1 MPVRR
6 PVVPLLLLSLC
17 LIGLSA
23 CSDRELT
30 QAQTADVLL
39 TEGEFPIEGF
49 TRGEVNEREPTEDA
63 AETTASP
70 DDSLAALIEGQD
82 VPDACREALEATG
95 LSDEGVVAQSSVTFS
110 GESSDLLPRE
120 AELVVVTTDGS
131 SPLDALAT
139 VNQECEELR
148 LEESGVTTTLEFTE
162 LNNLDGTNIAI
173 AFGDQEL
180 SLTVGGRTEGSTVV
194 AVSSTGVEEG
204 DVEQIVQAQF
214 DKIDAAD

>member
-1 MPVRR
+1 MRR
-6 PVVPLLLLSLC
+6 PVVPLLLLAVC
-17 LIGLSA
+17 ATGMSA
-23 CSDRELT
+23 CSDSELR
-30 QAQTADVLL
+30 QDQTADVLL
-39 TEGEFPIEGF
+39 TQEEFPLEGF
-49 TRGEVNEREPTEDA
+49 TRGEVTEREPTEDG
-63 AETTASP
+63 AESTAST

-110 GESSDLLPRE
+110 GESSGLLPTE
-120 AELVVVTTDGS
+120 AELVVATTDGT

-162 LNNLDGTNIAI
+162 LDNLDGTNIVI

-180 SLTVGGRTEGSTVV
+180 RLTVGGRTEASTLV

-204 DVEQIVQAQF
+204 DVEQIVQTQF